1 MFRNLS
7 TFGLP
12 LSGRPSELIELALS
26 FGFDGMDIDLLDLE
40 KQAAIYGVEHARR
53 LMVSARLK
61 SGSFRLPVRL
71 DAPEKEFE
79 AELAELPK
87 RLELA
92 AAAECHRAVATLAPA
107 SEDHSFKDFFEL
119 HRLRLHTIGDLLA
132 ARDIRLGLA
141 ISPVQAAA
149 DAAAQASPFIGTFEA
164 LLGLVTVAHERIGAV
179 VDAWALHVTGE
190 PIEMVARAPKGRI
203 VEVRLSDAPRN
214 ARGPGLTEA
223 DRLMPGESGVIA
235 SAEVLKAAE
244 AAGFDGPVTP
254 WAHRS
259 TLAGRGR
266 EKIVRLAGERMEQ
279 AWRDAGME
287 ILPRWFAPVARDQ
300 FGRPLE
306 ELAEIVAV
314 AEQVVAERGAG

>member
-92 AAAECHRAVATLAPA
+92 AASECHRAIATLAPVTA
-107 SEDHSFKDFFEL
+107 DHSFKDFFEL
-119 HRLRLHTIGDLLA
+119 HRIRLHTIGDLLA
-132 ARDIRLGLA
+132 PHGIQLGLA
-141 ISPVQAAA
+141 IRPVREA
-149 DAAAQASPFIGTFEA
+149 DEADASPFIATFEA
-164 LLGLVTVAHERIGAV
+164 LLGLVSVAHERIGAV

-190 PIEMVARAPKGRI
+190 SVEMVAKVPKGRL
-203 VEVRLSDAPRN
+203 VEVRLSDAPR
-214 ARGPGLTEA
+214 GTSGSQLTEA
-223 DRLMPGESGVIA
+223 DRLMPGETGTIA
-235 SAEVLKAAE
+235 AADVLRAAE

-279 AWRDAGME
+279 AWKDAGME

-300 FGRPLE
+300 FGRPIE